1 MKKGEKNLKMCYFEC
16 VETIWFGWIGRSTW
30 KMTLTDDLCEVQKI
44 RGWKYLGMNSKCC
57 KDRSE
62 LS

>member
-1 MKKGEKNLKMCYFEC
+1 
-16 VETIWFGWIGRSTW
+16 
-30 KMTLTDDLCEVQKI
+30 MTLTDDLCEVQKI